1 MCPYNMTICYLGV
14 GSNLG
19 NRRRNIRLAIKK
31 INALKK
37 TKVIKVSKIIETE
50 PIGGPRRQN
59 KFLNAVLKISTNLS
73 AIRLLEKLKTIEK
86 ELGRKKIVRFGP
98 RTIDLDI
105 LLFNNKKINKKDL
118 IVPHPRIRQRPF
130 VLLPLKEI
138 APRIVQRLLNEDNH
152 KN

>member
-1 MCPYNMTICYLGV
+1 MAICYLGI

-19 NRRRNIRLAIKK
+19 DRSRNIRLAIKK

-37 TKVIKVSKIIETE
+37 TKVIKVSKIIETL
-50 PIGGPRRQN
+50 PIGGPGRQN
-59 KFLNAVLKISTNLS
+59 KFLNAVLKISTGIS
-73 AIRLLEKLKTIEK
+73 AIRLLEKLKAIEK

-105 LLFNNKKINKKDL
+105 LLFNDKKINRKDL
-118 IVPHPRIRQRPF
+118 IVPHPRIKERPF
-130 VLLPLKEI
+130 VLLPLKQI
-138 APRIVQRLLNEDNH
+138 APRIVQRLLNEDYH